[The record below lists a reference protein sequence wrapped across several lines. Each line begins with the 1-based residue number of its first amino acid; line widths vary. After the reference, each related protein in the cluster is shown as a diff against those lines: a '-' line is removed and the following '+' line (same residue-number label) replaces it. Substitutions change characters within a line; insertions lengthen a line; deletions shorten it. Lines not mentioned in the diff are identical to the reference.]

1 MMSSLFLILLLAAVI
16 ALAITLRPR
25 VTRAATRTDA
35 GDFRAV
41 SVRFDEADAC
51 PAVRALE
58 SRRFLCA
65 DAPALPLAECT
76 ADTCSC
82 RFERHADRRAGARRA
97 DETGVFQRPF
107 DGSEQRSEA
116 RGRRA
121 EDRGDEAPA
130 PEPEPEPFD
139 PTSTYYDFVAQT
151 GIRPDSGD

>member
-1 MMSSLFLILLLAAVI
+1 MMSSLLLILLLAAVI

-25 VTRAATRTDA
+25 ASRAVTRADG

-41 SVRFDEADAC
+41 SVTFDEADAC
-51 PAVRALE
+51 SAVRALE

-65 DAPALPLAECT
+65 DAPSLPLAECT

-97 DETGVFQRPF
+97 EETGVFQSPF
-107 DGSEQRSEA
+107 GGSEQRIEA

-121 EDRGDEAPA
+121 EDLGDEAPA
-130 PEPEPEPFD
+130 PEPETFD

-151 GIRPDSGD
+151 GIRPDTGE